1 MSPLTVAEL
10 ERLGRADSVV
20 AEILE
25 MFYLFDRPMLL
36 DTAVTRA
43 ALGVEAT
50 PLDIVLKEMA
60 VSPGPSVP

>member
-1 MSPLTVAEL
+1 M
-10 ERLGRADSVV
+10 GRADSVV